1 LLRNIR
7 PSDLNLFLTS
17 NLNNSLP
24 VLEKIHYLRGL
35 LKRVNMRTRLL
46 FYTLSTL
53 ILASCAS
60 PEDFYYLRNAGNE
73 KIADQAIDSTAS
85 NPTIAIGD
93 QLSIVLTSA
102 NLELNAIIN
111 ASNFGGMPNGGAQ
124 GASTTGGYIVDEN
137 GEIEFPKVGKMK
149 VAGKKMNSVQ
159 KELEVFLADY
169 VKEPTVAIRRLNFR
183 VTILGEVG
191 RPGIIQVSN
200 DRLNIL
206 QAIAQA
212 GDLTIFGQREN
223 ILLVRETPE
232 GKETVRLSLY
242 DKAILSSP
250 YYWLQNGDLLY
261 VQPNK
266 TKVNTNTTF
275 FQVWPTIISSLSIFL
290 VIFNQITR

>member
-1 LLRNIR
+1 M
-7 PSDLNLFLTS
+7 
-17 NLNNSLP
+17 
-24 VLEKIHYLRGL
+24 RG
-35 LKRVNMRTRLL
+35 RLL
-46 FYTLSTL
+46 FYTLCTL
-53 ILASCAS
+53 FLASCAS

-73 KIADQAIDSTAS
+73 KFANQATDSTAS

-93 QLSIVLTSA
+93 QLSIVLSSA

-111 ASNFGGMPNGGAQ
+111 ASNFGGMVGGAGGQQ
-124 GASTTGGYIVDEN
+124 GANITAGYFVDEN
-137 GEIEFPKVGKMK
+137 GEIEFPKVGRIK
-149 VAGKKMNSVQ
+149 VAGKKMNTLQ
-159 KELEVFLADY
+159 KELEVVLADY
-169 VKEPTVAIRRLNFR
+169 VKEPAVIVRRLNFR
-183 VTILGEVG
+183 VTILGEVTS
-191 RPGIIQVSN
+191 PGIVQVPY

-242 DKAILSSP
+242 DKSLLSSP
-250 YYWLQNGDLLY
+250 YYWLQSGDLLY
-261 VQPNK
+261 VQPNR

-290 VIFNQITR
+290 VIFTQITR